1 MKVLGVRELLIE
13 VRLWDE
19 ETEVS
24 VEGKDVVVGI
34 EVESEFVVWL
44 LS

>member
-1 MKVLGVRELLIE
+1 MLGVRELIIE

-19 ETEVS
+19 EAEFS
-24 VEGKDVVVGI
+24 VKGKDVVVGI